1 LEACPVCKRSTL
13 KSTDLT
19 ITMPFVLRRWE
30 EVLHQPFPE
39 AVWEE
44 YRGLENRPIVLSEC
58 TECGFGRFDPVVPG
72 TAKFYES
79 ISTVNYYNAD
89 KWEFSC
95 AAADLRAS
103 GAKRILDVG
112 CGSGIFLDYLKETVP
127 GADLFGFDLNGE
139 LLSRLAS
146 RGFGVLPNN
155 PDHFDDPLAQEA
167 RFDAISML
175 QVLEHASDPIAFLNT
190 FLHLLRPGGL
200 LILTTPNSAGPIR
213 RFPDALTELPPHH
226 LTRWTEKSFRTL
238 LAAHGLSIRSVRF
251 EPLPDYLWDAY
262 LPKLW
267 DEPIWPAKIFDPI
280 ARQRGFV
287 TVGERSGMAA
297 KAMKDVGIRW
307 LYGVPGHTIYVV
319 GSLKARR

>member
-1 LEACPVCKRSTL
+1 
-13 KSTDLT
+13 
-19 ITMPFVLRRWE
+19 MPSVLRRWE
-30 EVLHQPFPE
+30 EILHKPFPE
-39 AVWEE
+39 AVREE
-44 YRGLENRPIVLSEC
+44 YAGLENQAIILFEC
-58 TECGFGRFDPVVPG
+58 TECGFGRFDPAVPG
-72 TAKFYES
+72 TAKFYQAIATED
-79 ISTVNYYNAD
+79 YYNTD
-89 KWEFSC
+89 KWEFAC

-103 GAKRILDVG
+103 GSKRILDVG
-112 CGSGIFLDYLKETVP
+112 CGSGIFLEYLKENVP
-127 GADLFGFDLNGE
+127 GVDLFGFDLNGE
-139 LLSRLAS
+139 ILKQLAS
-146 RGFGVLPNN
+146 RGFSVLPNK
-155 PDHFDDPLAQEA
+155 PDHFEDALAGKA

-190 FLHLLRPGGL
+190 FLPLLRPGGL
-200 LILTTPNSAGPIR
+200 LILTTPNAAGPIW

-226 LTRWTEKSFRTL
+226 LTRWTEKCFRAL
-238 LAAHGLSIRSVRF
+238 LPVLGLTIHCVRF

-307 LYGVPGHTIYVV
+307 LYGVPGHTVYVV
-319 GSLKARR
+319 GSLEGRR